1 MNIVTTKLRILLF
14 SIWISTVI
22 SLMILTLF
30 FNFSFLKQWW
40 FITICF
46 LFCALGGLFIDH
58 FIPTQKKRDTN
69 GNN

>member
-1 MNIVTTKLRILLF
+1 MEQTKLRKLLF
-14 SIWISTVI
+14 SIWILTVI

-46 LFCALGGLFIDH
+46 LFCAFGALLIDY
-58 FIPTQKKRDTN
+58 FIPTQKKRDNN
-69 GNN
+69 GND